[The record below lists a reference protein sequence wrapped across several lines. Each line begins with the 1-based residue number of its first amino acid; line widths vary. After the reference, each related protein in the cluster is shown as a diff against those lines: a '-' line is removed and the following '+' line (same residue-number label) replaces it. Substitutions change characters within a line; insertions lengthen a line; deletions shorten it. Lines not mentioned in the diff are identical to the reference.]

1 MLSCQINTNMNKN
14 GFLFPT
20 KCLEGVLKYS
30 YLVTIILHKPGIQE
44 KASNEDTD
52 AEFLFA

>member
-1 MLSCQINTNMNKN
+1 MNKN

-20 KCLEGVLKYS
+20 KCLEGVLKYL